1 MIGHIFG
8 LLGKDKM
15 RAQQYRIHINTND
28 LPFDGY
34 DVVGDPVLMI
44 EKKQEVFIGF
54 FSSWDIV
61 NEIATVTLFESMTL
75 TQIRKVHKI
84 SKEDIVAVSITDEEL
99 KETIQNCIEIPFQ
112 KWLETVMK
120 MPIVE
125 KKTGETKTEE
135 KIS

>member
-1 MIGHIFG
+1 
-8 LLGKDKM
+8 M

-34 DVVGDPVLMI
+34 DPLGDPVLMI

-54 FSSWDIV
+54 FSGWDIV

-84 SKEDIVAVSITDEEL
+84 SKEDILEVSITDEEL
-99 KETIQNCIEIPFQ
+99 KETIKNSIEIPFQ

-120 MPIVE
+120 MPTVE

>member
-1 MIGHIFG
+1 
-8 LLGKDKM
+8 M
-15 RAQQYRIHINTND
+15 RAQQYRLHISTND

-34 DVVGDPVLMI
+34 DLVGDPVLMI

-54 FSSWDIV
+54 FSGWDIV
-61 NEIATVTLFESMTL
+61 NEIAQVTLFESMTL

-84 SKEDIVAVSITDEEL
+84 SKEDILEVSITDEEL
-99 KETIQNCIEIPFQ
+99 KETIKNCIEIPFQ

>member
-1 MIGHIFG
+1 
-8 LLGKDKM
+8 M
-15 RAQQYRIHINTND
+15 RAQQYRLHINTND

-54 FSSWDIV
+54 FSGWDIV

-84 SKEDIVAVSITDEEL
+84 SKEDILEVSITDEEL
-99 KETIQNCIEIPFQ
+99 KETIKNSIEIPFQ

-120 MPIVE
+120 MPTVE
-125 KKTGETKTEE
+125 KKTGETKTGE